1 MSGRPNAAAP
11 AGRVLIIVQNLPV
24 PFDRRVWL
32 EATTLANAGYSVSV
46 ICPKLKGFNA
56 SHETLENV
64 DIYRYALPIAAQG
77 VLGFV
82 VEFTWCLA
90 ATTWLTANV
99 ALFGRGFDVVQAC
112 NPPETFWP
120 LGLLCRAFGK
130 VFMFDHH
137 DLSPE
142 MFAVKFDR
150 KGGFLLQALLFL
162 ERMTFRA
169 AQVVLTTNQSHK
181 KVALTRGHCREQDV
195 YVVRSGP
202 DLTRFTPYARSDAW
216 HHGKRHLIAYL
227 GEICKQDGVD
237 HLVRAM
243 KILRDDHGRS
253 DVHCVLMGGGPH
265 QPVIARYAEQLGLT
279 DCCTFMGHVSDETLC
294 RVLSSADIGVD
305 PDPKNP
311 WSDCSTMN
319 KIVEYMFF
327 GLPVVAYGLH
337 ETRVSAGE
345 AGLYAAAN
353 SEEGLARCIAHLL
366 DDAEERRRMGNIAR
380 QRVHDELGWHRSV
393 PHLLEAYRH
402 AFELRMRT
410 RGRGSFAVSP
420 RP

>member
-1 MSGRPNAAAP
+1 MSGRPNAVAP

-32 EATTLANAGYSVSV
+32 EATTLANAGYSVTV

-77 VLGFV
+77 VWGFV
-82 VEFTWCLA
+82 VEFAWCLA
-90 ATTWLTANV
+90 ATTWLTAKV

-130 VFMFDHH
+130 VFVFDHH

-150 KGGFLLQALLFL
+150 KGSFLLQALLFL

-181 KVALTRGHCREQDV
+181 NVALTRGHCREQDV

-216 HHGKRHLIAYL
+216 HRGKRYLIAYL

-237 HLVRAM
+237 DLVRAM
-243 KILRDDHGRS
+243 KICAMIMAVR
-253 DVHCVLMGGGPH
+253 
-265 QPVIARYAEQLGLT
+265 
-279 DCCTFMGHVSDETLC
+279 TFTAFSWV
-294 RVLSSADIGVD
+294 ADRI
-305 PDPKNP
+305 
-311 WSDCSTMN
+311 S
-319 KIVEYMFF
+319 
-327 GLPVVAYGLH
+327 
-337 ETRVSAGE
+337 R
-345 AGLYAAAN
+345 
-353 SEEGLARCIAHLL
+353 
-366 DDAEERRRMGNIAR
+366 
-380 QRVHDELGWHRSV
+380 
-393 PHLLEAYRH
+393 
-402 AFELRMRT
+402 
-410 RGRGSFAVSP
+410 
-420 RP
+420 